1 MLPRPP
7 ARAHARGF
15 TLVELLIALSVMAL
29 MALLSWRGLDGMV
42 RTQRQTDQYS
52 QDVLALQA
60 GLGQWQADLDALIEL
75 PQVTALDWDGRVLR
89 LTRRGPATAPE
100 STLVVGWTLRGAGS
114 QGQWLRWQSPLLNR
128 RSEWE
133 QAWQQAAL
141 WGQNPDEAT
150 RQREVVIAPAT
161 EWQIFY
167 HRQDA
172 WTNPL
177 SSDAGSSGSGSGN
190 SAGGSSSPSA
200 AGTPATPGSTGTP
213 RQGSNPA
220 AELPQGVRLLL
231 TLAPGQAL
239 SGRLQRDW
247 ARPILGGGKS

>member
-1 MLPRPP
+1 MTKPPLRQRP
-7 ARAHARGF
+7 ARAHGRGF
-15 TLVELLIALSVMAL
+15 TLVELLIALSVMAI
-29 MALLSWRGLDGMV
+29 MALLSWQGLDGMV

-75 PQVTALDWDGRVLR
+75 PQVSALDWDGRVLR
-89 LTRRGPATAPE
+89 LTRRGPASAPE
-100 STLVVGWTLRGAGS
+100 STLVVGWTLRNAGS
-114 QGQWLRWQSPLLNR
+114 QGQWLRWQSPPLSR

-133 QAWQQAAL
+133 RAWQQAAL
-141 WGQNPDEAT
+141 WGQNPDEAA

-167 HRQDA
+167 YRQDA

-177 SSDAGSSGSGSGN
+177 SSDASSSGTSPGAGAPPPPAG
-190 SAGGSSSPSA
+190 SAGQNGA
-200 AGTPATPGSTGTP
+200 ARPGSNTAG
-213 RQGSNPA
+213 
-220 AELPQGVRLLL
+220 ELPQGVRLLL

-247 ARPILGGGKS
+247 ARPNLGGGKS